1 MDRDMIRRLMILI
14 FVRYYSL
21 CAQFQRALK
30 LFIQCGDREIDAAID
45 VVGKSQNEHLTHQ
58 LIDFLVGE
66 TDGIPKDPN
75 YIYRLYMAL
84 KKYDDA
90 AKTALIIARQ
100 EQDMG
105 NYSLA
110 HGVVTETIRK
120 LEDDGIR
127 VPSQM
132 RSQFVLLHSYLIVKR
147 LVKKGDHTGAARMLL
162 RVAESV
168 SKFPQHLVPI
178 LTSTVVECQRA
189 GLKSSSYEY
198 AAMLM
203 RPEYRPSID
212 ANLKRKIEAI
222 VRRRSANSD
231 DVQEELSPCPIS
243 GQLIPQTQLT
253 CPTTRDALPM
263 CIITGRHMLIDDWC
277 FCPNSK
283 LPALYS
289 EYRQYIQDEHRM
301 AQEREAS
308 EATSRGDEYVA
319 PRHSVVAAFDP
330 ILGQP
335 IALTDVEKT
344 SSEDALKYIQKY
356 NNVKEESKKK
366 GEGEEGAE
374 EAVEGGGSGKGAES
388 AETPKPAK
396 KVSGE
401 WK

>member
-1 MDRDMIRRLMILI
+1 
-14 FVRYYSL
+14 
-21 CAQFQRALK
+21 
-30 LFIQCGDREIDAAID
+30 
-45 VVGKSQNEHLTHQ
+45 
-58 LIDFLVGE
+58 
-66 TDGIPKDPN
+66 
-75 YIYRLYMAL
+75 
-84 KKYDDA
+84 
-90 AKTALIIARQ
+90 
-100 EQDMG
+100 
-105 NYSLA
+105 
-110 HGVVTETIRK
+110 
-120 LEDDGIR
+120 
-127 VPSQM
+127 
-132 RSQFVLLHSYLIVKR
+132 
-147 LVKKGDHTGAARMLL
+147 
-162 RVAESV
+162 V

-366 GEGEEGAE
+366 EGEVEAE

-388 AETPKPAK
+388 AETTKPAK